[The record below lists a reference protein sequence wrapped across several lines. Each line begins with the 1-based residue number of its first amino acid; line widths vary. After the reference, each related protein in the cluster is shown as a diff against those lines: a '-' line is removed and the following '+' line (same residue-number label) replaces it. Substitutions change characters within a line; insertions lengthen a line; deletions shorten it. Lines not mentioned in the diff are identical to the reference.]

1 MEPLDLWC
9 EKSLQE
15 IETLVSTGEL
25 QKARQQLAALSHR
38 TLPGNRYSK
47 EIGDLYANLGCKAMA
62 GRYWYLLEN
71 PTEEMLS
78 ARQEFEHSLGNNPGL
93 IHQQF
98 LPWGLPPHAK
108 ARLAELEK
116 EAAELKKM
124 YPSDSVPKEHLWR
137 DRAVLVAGSLVA
149 FGFAAIFF
157 MGVVSLAEML
167 ISLR

>member
-15 IETLVSTGEL
+15 IGTLVSTGEL

-47 EIGDLYANLGCKAMA
+47 EIGDLYAKLGCQAMA
-62 GRYWYLLEN
+62 GRYWYLLEK

-78 ARQEFEHSLGNNPGL
+78 ARQEFEHSLGNSPGL
-93 IHQQF
+93 IHDQF
-98 LPWGLPPHAK
+98 LPCGLPPQAK

-124 YPSDSVPKEHLWR
+124 YPSVSVTKKHLWQ
-137 DRAVLVAGSLVA
+137 DRAVLAVGGLVA
-149 FGFAAIFF
+149 FGVAAIFF